1 MYGGQ
6 HIPRKGREEPFQS
19 ARRITQLTQTRRIS
33 IFHGRPLSIAPGD
46 VEADL
51 PVHRD
56 DLGFSTTASH
66 LTLIQVTLE
75 LHQTLA
81 KMSAEM

>member
-1 MYGGQ
+1 MSFG
-6 HIPRKGREEPFQS
+6 
-19 ARRITQLTQTRRIS
+19 QLTRQKGKALTFRVRKKTIRLTRSRRIS
-33 IFHGRPLSIAPGD
+33 IFHGRPLSIALED
-46 VEADL
+46 VEADM
-51 PVHRD
+51 PVHRE
-56 DLGFSTTASH
+56 DLGFATSASH